1 MRWPSERRECGGVS
15 RLLQDTSQFSSSKK
29 DAAGTEVREDEGTVA
44 IVRTSRPVE
53 RPSNGQRVSFES
65 KTRARVLFS
74 APPDQCFLLLLLLL
88 FFFLFFFLL
97 TIRLSSENIFTT
109 VENGNVRRPRFPRF
123 PLRRGAKRSNRRSI
137 GALDLS
143 FSHRATGRYDTT
155 REACKSTM
163 PGSGCHRT
171 RLEESGYRENV
182 GN

>member
-53 RPSNGQRVSFES
+53 RPSNGHRVSFES

-88 FFFLFFFLL
+88 FFFLFFFPSNDPSFQRKYLYDGREWERAE
-97 TIRLSSENIFTT
+97 TKISSISS
-109 VENGNVRRPRFPRF
+109 PS
-123 PLRRGAKRSNRRSI
+123 RS
-137 GALDLS
+137 
-143 FSHRATGRYDTT
+143 
-155 REACKSTM
+155 EA
-163 PGSGCHRT
+163 
-171 RLEESGYRENV
+171 
-182 GN
+182 